1 MSGYVA
7 DKIAGRAGPVAPG
20 DEPPGPGWFAGRD
33 RTITV
38 AEDPDW
44 TLPRWPHREDRI
56 AFSKIDFYW
65 RRAVYPVRQVARAI
79 LWSTVSIW
87 RAGAVIFTL
96 WIIWSV
102 IHTR

>member
-7 DKIAGRAGPVAPG
+7 DKIARRAGPVAPG
-20 DEPPGPGWFAGRD
+20 DEPGPGYFPPG

-38 AEDPDW
+38 PEDPDW
-44 TLPRWPHREDRI
+44 TLARWPHREDRI
-56 AFSKIDFYW
+56 AFSVIDFYW

-79 LWSTVSIW
+79 LWSTVSVW